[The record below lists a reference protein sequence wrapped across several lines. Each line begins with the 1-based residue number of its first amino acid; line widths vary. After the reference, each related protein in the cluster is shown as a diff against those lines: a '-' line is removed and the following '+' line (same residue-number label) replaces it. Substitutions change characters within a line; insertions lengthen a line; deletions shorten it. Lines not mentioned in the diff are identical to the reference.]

1 MRTFLQDLRYGIR
14 LLLKTPRATAVAV
27 ASLALGMGLNS
38 AVFSVVDGMFLR
50 PPSIR
55 QPEQLVWI
63 YGRTPQGSSTS
74 TSYLEYLDLR
84 DQSNV
89 FSGLVAQSRRG
100 SLLRVDDEIEV
111 VMTTVVSANHFSV
124 LGAGTALGRAFSPE
138 LDSSPEKEPV
148 VILSHGL
155 WQRRFGSDPQIIGKS
170 IPLFERNCTVVGVLP
185 QSFRGLEGMIAPD
198 IWLPAT
204 SWVAITPGN
213 RPELERRDSRIYEV
227 LGRLRPGV
235 TVEQAQAQLDTIARR
250 LEQAYPA
257 TNKGR
262 RLSAVPETRRAAGRV
277 RMSLLLMSIVGLVL
291 LIACANVAT
300 LLLAQGE
307 SRRREI
313 GVRLALGAG
322 RRRVLRQLLT
332 ESLLLSLVGAALGLL
347 LASWLMDLAPALMPA
362 GPFRLRLDVRL
373 DQRVGTFTLIA
384 SLVTALLFGLAPALR
399 ASKADVAPVLK
410 GEEPGRRSRRF
421 SLWNVLAV
429 GQIALSIVLLS
440 ASGLLLRSFLYT
452 QQIDP
457 GFDTKKNMLVIM
469 MASGSL
475 SGPRQAQ
482 ALFQRLAE
490 RLGSLPGVAH
500 ATYARRL
507 LLAGSGGGA
516 TKEVSIPGVEL
527 PPGRDT
533 VEIKFNQVADNYF
546 ATMGTRVARGR
557 GIERRDGPD
566 SLKVVLINETMAR
579 QFWPNQDPIGRWL
592 RIGRFEHQIVGIV
605 EDGKINQIHEA
616 PEPFLY
622 FAFAQ
627 MPPGEATLLV
637 ETAGDPAL
645 LADAVKREMRSVDP
659 KIVILSLMTMKQ
671 HMANALYMDRIPAV
685 VSSGLAVLGMLLAAI
700 GLYGVMSYAVNRR
713 THEFGVRLAMGAQER
728 DVLGLVMRQG
738 LKLALVGVPIGLA
751 AALAA
756 TRVMSSFVYGVSPG
770 DPLTFAASAVLVVA
784 VGLLAT
790 EGPARRA
797 TKVDPVVALRH
808 E

>member
-14 LLLKTPRATAVAV
+14 LLLKTPGATAVAV
-27 ASLALGMGLNS
+27 ASLALGIGLNS

-50 PPSIR
+50 PPSIQ

-63 YGRTPQGSSTS
+63 YGRAPESRGLPI
-74 TSYLEYLDLR
+74 SYTEYLDLQ
-84 DQSNV
+84 DQTDV

-100 SLLRVDDEIEV
+100 SMLRVNDETEMV
-111 VMTTVVSANHFSV
+111 LTTVVSANYFSA
-124 LGAGTALGRAFSPE
+124 LGAGVGLGRTLSPE
-138 LDSSPEKEPV
+138 LDSTPAKEPV
-148 VILSHGL
+148 VILSHSL
-155 WQRRFGSDPQIIGKS
+155 WQRRFGSDPQIVGKT
-170 IPLFERNCTVVGVLP
+170 IQLGERNCMVVGVMP
-185 QSFRGLEGMIAPD
+185 RSFSGLERMVPPE
-198 IWLPAT
+198 IWLPTT
-204 SWVAITPGN
+204 SWVAINPRS
-213 RPELERRDSRIYEV
+213 RPELERRDDRVFEV
-227 LGRLRPGV
+227 LGRLRAGV
-235 TVEQAQAQLDTIARR
+235 AVEQAQAQLDTIARR
-250 LEQAYPA
+250 LEQSYPA

-262 RLSAVPETRRAAGRV
+262 RLSAVPEARLAADRLRA
-277 RMSLLLMSIVGLVL
+277 SLLLMSIVSLVL

-322 RRRVLRQLLT
+322 RRRLLRQLLT

-347 LASWLMDLAPALMPA
+347 LASWLMDLAPALTPP
-362 GPFRLRLDVRL
+362 GPLHIDVRL
-373 DQRVGTFTLIA
+373 DRRVGTFTLIA
-384 SLVTALLFGLAPALR
+384 SLATALLFGLAPALR

-410 GEEPGRRSRRF
+410 GEDASIGRRSRF

-457 GFDTKKNMLVIM
+457 GFDTKKNLLVIM
-469 MASGSL
+469 MASRSPR
-475 SGPRQAQ
+475 GPEQAV
-482 ALFQRLAE
+482 ALFQSLAE
-490 RLGSLPGVAH
+490 RLGSLPGVAR

-516 TKEVSIPGVEL
+516 TKKVSSPGVEL

-533 VEIKFNQVADNYF
+533 VEIKYNQVADNYF
-546 ATMGTRVARGR
+546 AAMGTRLVRGR

-566 SLKVVLINETMAR
+566 SLKVVVINETMAR

-627 MPPGEATLLV
+627 MIPGEATLLV

-659 KIVILSLMTMKQ
+659 QIVIFSLMTMKQ

-685 VSSGLAVLGMLLAAI
+685 VSSGLAALGMLLGAI

-713 THEFGVRLAMGAQER
+713 THEFGIRLAMGAQKR

-738 LKLALVGVPIGLA
+738 LKLALVGVPIGLT

-770 DPLTFAASAVLVVA
+770 DPLTFVASAALVVA
-784 VGLLAT
+784 VALLAT
-790 EGPARRA
+790 QGPARRA
-797 TKVDPVVALRH
+797 TKVDPLVALRH